1 MSGFFEAPRR
11 SVSRRST
18 APKVRRRAA
27 ARGVRADSTAA
38 PRSRRRRALSRRPPR
53 DRGVAA
59 GSGSRRSAS
68 AASSASRRSTAASR
82 SAPTCS
88 RAPRRLRAMR
98 PAPPISFLAC
108 FRAGHFSQRRARPA
122 AFSGRAP
129 ARAAS
134 CDGFASSPR
143 TTSGDGLVSRGELH
157 ESAARGLRSVPPR
170 SSPRPTMTFARG
182 VEPFAPSQTFVSIT
196 PEDTRCIGLGQF
208 ESSWR
213 PCSGWPRS
221 PWFPP
226 RSPAPTRGCRSCSRV
241 RPRRRERPAAR
252 PALLAPRPPAF
263 RSTSRFEHATRR
275 GTR

>member
-1 MSGFFEAPRR
+1 MKRRIAWGAPGGQPSYEVRSSGNDRSQYRLIFREMSGFFEAPRR

-129 ARAAS
+129 ARLHLAMGSRRLLERLPVTGWFRAAN
-134 CDGFASSPR
+134 CTNPR
-143 TTSGDGLVSRGELH
+143 HGACVLS
-157 ESAARGLRSVPPR
+157 
-170 SSPRPTMTFARG
+170 
-182 VEPFAPSQTFVSIT
+182 
-196 PEDTRCIGLGQF
+196 
-208 ESSWR
+208 
-213 PCSGWPRS
+213 
-221 PWFPP
+221 
-226 RSPAPTRGCRSCSRV
+226 
-241 RPRRRERPAAR
+241 
-252 PALLAPRPPAF
+252 
-263 RSTSRFEHATRR
+263 RR
-275 GTR
+275 GHHRDPR